1 MKTLLII
8 VSIIIFSSVCFAAD
22 YTVKLDTQGE
32 QLMAIAVKD
41 WIKANT
47 VITNVVT
54 KKIID
59 GKEVEITIPTETIP
73 KMNKGQLIQKLVDD
87 KLTETFNRV
96 KAEKASSIQQKY
108 DTATEEKKTQI
119 QQILGVK

>member
-1 MKTLLII
+1 M
-8 VSIIIFSSVCFAAD
+8 AD

-41 WIKANT
+41 WQKANT

-54 KKIID
+54 KD
-59 GKEVEITIPTETIP
+59 AEGKEVTTPTETIP
-73 KMNKGQLIQKLVDD
+73 KMTKGGLIQKLVDD
-87 KLTETFNRV
+87 KLTEIFNRV

-108 DTATEEKKTQI
+108 DTATEDKKVQI
-119 QQILGVK
+119 QQILGME